1 VFNHLEFC
9 VTFGLIVDLG
19 SLTCDDPWHLIELL
33 ELTINLLTMIC

>member
-1 VFNHLEFC
+1 

-19 SLTCDDPWHLIELL
+19 SLTCDDPGRLIELL